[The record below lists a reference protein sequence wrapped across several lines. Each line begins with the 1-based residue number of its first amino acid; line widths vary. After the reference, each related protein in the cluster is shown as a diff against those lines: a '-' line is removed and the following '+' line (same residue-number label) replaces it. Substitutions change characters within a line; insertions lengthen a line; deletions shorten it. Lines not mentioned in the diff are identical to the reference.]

1 MDNSWSFV
9 IDFTLLSLL
18 MVVSAILKARI
29 PLLRKIIVPTSMVA
43 GILGLLVGP
52 ELLGWLRFDIDRLGQ
67 LVYHLMAVGFIA
79 LSLKE
84 REVSNSPAVMKS
96 GMLIVSTYLI
106 QGLVGFGLL
115 LLLTEFFYPGMFPGI
130 GLLLPLGYG
139 QGPGQ
144 AYSIGSRWEALGLE
158 GGGNLGLTIAGFGFI
173 WAVIPGIILMN
184 FLIRHPKFKQA
195 ASDSRKE
202 RTEVTEKSEEGEIPL
217 SDAIDKLT
225 YQIALIGFIYL
236 VTYLTLHGLEAV
248 LTPLGTYGETLA
260 QLLIGFHFLI
270 GSLYAMLF
278 RWILNRWK
286 QAGFQLEHSPNN
298 YLLQRISGF
307 SFDYMIA
314 ASIAAISIYSL
325 KQYLTPVLILTTVG
339 GLVTLWFMV
348 WLVPRVLPE
357 DKLPNILG
365 FYGMLTGTISTGLAL
380 VKAVDPKFQSNTTDN
395 LVMGSATAIMFGFP
409 LLLILNIPIVGYL
422 QNQPMMYLYTFAAL
436 FVYFIILLGLLLY
449 RSRKATA

>member
-18 MVVSAILKARI
+18 MVVSAVLKARI

-43 GILGLLVGP
+43 GILGLIVGP
-52 ELLGWLRFDIDRLGQ
+52 ELLGWLNFNLDRLGQ
-67 LVYHLMAVGFIA
+67 LVYHLMAIGFIA

-115 LLLTEFFYPGMFPGI
+115 LILTELFYPDMFPGI

-184 FLIRHPKFKQA
+184 LLIRHPKFKQA
-195 ASDSRKE
+195 ASRPLKE

-236 VTYLTLHGLEAV
+236 VTYLTLRGLEAV

-314 ASIAAISIYSL
+314 ASIAAISIYAL

-339 GLVTLWFMV
+339 GLVTVWFIV
-348 WLVPRVLPE
+348 WLVQRVLPE
-357 DKLPNILG
+357 DKLPNVLG

-380 VKAVDPKFQSNTTDN
+380 VKAVDSKFQSNTTDN
-395 LVMGSATAIMFGFP
+395 LVMGSASAIMFGFP

-422 QNQPMMYLYTFAAL
+422 QNQPVMYLYTFGAL
-436 FVYFIILLGLLLY
+436 FLYFAILTGLLLY
-449 RSRKATA
+449 RSRKTTA

>member
-1 MDNSWSFV
+1 
-9 IDFTLLSLL
+9 
-18 MVVSAILKARI
+18 
-29 PLLRKIIVPTSMVA
+29 
-43 GILGLLVGP
+43 ILGLIVGP

-67 LVYHLMAVGFIA
+67 LVYHLMAIGFIA

-106 QGLVGFGLL
+106 QGLVGFGLF

-184 FLIRHPKFKQA
+184 FLIRHPKYKQHTF
-195 ASDSRKE
+195 DSRKQ

-236 VTYLTLHGLEAV
+236 VTYLTIRGLEAV

-270 GSLYAMLF
+270 GSLFAMLF

-325 KQYLTPVLILTTVG
+325 KQYLTPVLILTTAG
-339 GLVTLWFMV
+339 GLITVWFMM

-422 QNQPMMYLYTFAAL
+422 QQQPVMYIYTFAAL
-436 FVYFIILLGLLLY
+436 FLYFAILLGILLY
-449 RSRKATA
+449 RSRKTTP

>member
-1 MDNSWSFV
+1 MDHSWSFV

-43 GILGLLVGP
+43 GILGLIVGP

-67 LVYHLMAVGFIA
+67 LVYHLMAIGFIA

-106 QGLVGFGLL
+106 QGLVGFGLF

-184 FLIRHPKFKQA
+184 YLIRHPKYKQNA
-195 ASDSRKE
+195 FHSRKE

-236 VTYLTLHGLEAV
+236 VTYLTIRGLEAV

-286 QAGFQLEHSPNN
+286 RAGFQLEHSPNN

-339 GLVTLWFMV
+339 GLITVWFMV

-422 QNQPMMYLYTFAAL
+422 QQQPVMYLYTFAAL
-436 FVYFIILLGLLLY
+436 FLYFAVLLGILLY
-449 RSRKATA
+449 RSRKTSA

>member
-1 MDNSWSFV
+1 MDHSWSFV

-43 GILGLLVGP
+43 GILGLIVGP

-67 LVYHLMAVGFIA
+67 LVYHLMAIGFIA

-84 REVSNSPAVMKS
+84 REMSNSPAVMKS

-106 QGLVGFGLL
+106 QGLVGFGLF
-115 LLLTEFFYPGMFPGI
+115 LLLTEFFYPDMFPGI

-184 FLIRHPKFKQA
+184 FLIRHPKYKQHTF
-195 ASDSRKE
+195 DSRKE

-236 VTYLTLHGLEAV
+236 VTYLTIRGLEAV

-325 KQYLTPVLILTTVG
+325 KQYLMPVLILTTIG
-339 GLVTLWFMV
+339 GLITVWFMV

-422 QNQPMMYLYTFAAL
+422 QQQPVMYLYTFAAL
-436 FVYFIILLGLLLY
+436 FLYFAILLGILLY
-449 RSRKATA
+449 RTRKTSV